1 MATFGEKIK
10 GIRFYLGFTQQEI
23 ADKLDVSKQVISKY
37 ENEQTSPRLD
47 TVNNFAKIL
56 GIDLTFLIND
66 GFSVEETIIAVEDA
80 TKRLTVIN
88 SPIIDKTVKTMRR
101 LNDNG
106 QGKVADYADDLD
118 KSGQYK
124 RTPAKP
130 EPSKVMELPESYFV
144 DRDDVEDHHID
155 HAAAAGR
162 PTEGIYNGFAEE
174 DDIMVRKDEDRP
186 DYDKVIEARGNS
198 MEPLIMSGDVLFLRY
213 QPTANTGDIVVV
225 RYLECVYVKKFIRK
239 DNRYVVLRSINPDVP
254 DRTIDLKRLDDPNDF
269 RIIALVVDWETPIK
283 REQLI

>member
-1 MATFGEKIK
+1 MDRNTLIGNRIVATRKLKNIQARELAEKL
-10 GIRFYLGFTQQEI
+10 GISSTRLSNWETGSNGVSADFIFKISEI
-23 ADKLDVSKQVISKY
+23 LDVSADYLIGLS
-37 ENEQTSPRLD
+37 D
-47 TVNNFAKIL
+47 TPGRPLTEIKDTTYIVNTLA
-56 GIDLTFLIND
+56 
-66 GFSVEETIIAVEDA
+66 
-80 TKRLTVIN
+80 
-88 SPIIDKTVKTMRR
+88 TMRR

-225 RYLECVYVKKFIRK
+225 RYLECVYVKKFIKK